1 MAKKPR
7 FAEIFSPK
15 VGGFRE
21 NRCYLV
27 RICRHFIHKSHG
39 KCGDDE
45 DKVNGYMRCN
55 VLGFYIV
62 THKTLEPVSVTPL
75 ISVKS

>member
-1 MAKKPR
+1 M
-7 FAEIFSPK
+7 
-15 VGGFRE
+15 
-21 NRCYLV
+21 
-27 RICRHFIHKSHG
+27 RINRHFIYESHG

-45 DKVNGYMRCN
+45 DKVNGYLRCN